1 MGATEGGESE
11 KKHYL
16 LFIIESYM
24 YNEATSSEEY
34 LSEF

>member
-16 LFIIESYM
+16 LSVIEPYM
-24 YNEATSSEEY
+24 SSEATSSEE
-34 LSEF
+34 